1 MKKIGVLTLPT
12 LTNYGG
18 ILQAYA
24 LVYVL
29 KKMGYD
35 AWLINRRW
43 NSDNHSILHRIKKI
57 FYHLFVIRKFD
68 KFCEKYIVPRTEE
81 IDSRAKMD
89 AIRQAGFDGYVVGS
103 DQVWRIKN
111 VRGAD
116 YNFFLD
122 FTKDDDVKRV
132 SYAASFG
139 VDYWDDNQ
147 DPRKSMAEV
156 KPLLQKFEAISV
168 REDSGV
174 KLCKECFYVGATQV
188 LDPTLLVTKEEYIHH
203 FNLNVHPKKYMAVYM
218 LDMSEEKRRMVET
231 VSLELGLPVK
241 FINQSS
247 SHWSWL
253 PSSVSELV
261 KPGVKNWLQS
271 ILEAEYVL
279 TDSFHGMAFSIIF
292 EKQFWAIGNERSG
305 LTRFS
310 SLLDSLGIQ
319 NRLMNVDMKIDVN
332 MLRVDYTVVRD
343 LKNKLREKSLKFL
356 NEALN

>member
-1 MKKIGVLTLPT
+1 M
-12 LTNYGG
+12 
-18 ILQAYA
+18 
-24 LVYVL
+24 
-29 KKMGYD
+29 
-35 AWLINRRW
+35 
-43 NSDNHSILHRIKKI
+43 
-57 FYHLFVIRKFD
+57 
-68 KFCEKYIVPRTEE
+68 
-81 IDSRAKMD
+81 
-89 AIRQAGFDGYVVGS
+89 
-103 DQVWRIKN
+103 
-111 VRGAD
+111 
-116 YNFFLD
+116 
-122 FTKDDDVKRV
+122 
-132 SYAASFG
+132 
-139 VDYWDDNQ
+139 
-147 DPRKSMAEV
+147 
-156 KPLLQKFEAISV
+156 
-168 REDSGV
+168 
-174 KLCKECFYVGATQV
+174 
-188 LDPTLLVTKEEYIHH
+188 
-203 FNLNVHPKKYMAVYM
+203 
-218 LDMSEEKRRMVET
+218 
-231 VSLELGLPVK
+231 K

-292 EKQFWAIGNERSG
+292 EKQFWAIGNERRG